1 MHNII
6 KWEEGWSGDEALRF
20 VGTRCS
26 EAGAPYASGKELEED
41 IPSDWFGA
49 LNSVAQKTEIGR
61 LFCHDCFED
70 WRYGAIDDVA
80 STKVAAAIRRLRAR
94 DDALE
99 VLDLRNEG
107 PLGWELAGVLGA
119 AAGHSITL
127 VSLDVASCEIGDRGC
142 AALCTAL
149 LHGTAGVGG
158 TTGPPYV
165 QQLSE
170 ECPVPLSCCR
180 VRRVAGR
187 AVSDIR
193 RGPHRHGLLIL
204 ATAGHTGGLVGP
216 LLLRKLGWLGAS
228 VVFVVL

>member
-1 MHNII
+1 MTPEDREADLSTFVILKDEDDLTDALKTFADYVDNIKATWTAANPARI
-6 KWEEGWSGDEALRF
+6 LIVDALQDRPWKGCLLGAAYCAREEGWSGDEALRF

-41 IPSDWFGA
+41 IPSDWFAA

-70 WRYGAIDDVA
+70 WRYGASDDVA

-127 VSLDVASCEIGDRGC
+127 VSLDVASCQN
-142 AALCTAL
+142 L
-149 LHGTAGVGG
+149 LN
-158 TTGPPYV
+158 
-165 QQLSE
+165 
-170 ECPVPLSCCR
+170 
-180 VRRVAGR
+180 
-187 AVSDIR
+187 
-193 RGPHRHGLLIL
+193 LLK
-204 ATAGHTGGLVGP
+204 ACSP
-216 LLLRKLGWLGAS
+216 S
-228 VVFVVL
+228 